1 MVENWWHVDKL
12 ILQLNEV
19 NDGKWKLAVIQVSVK
34 LVRGKPVRE
43 REREE
48 GGDSQLLRA
57 EDDLFIFF
65 YHSLVWKRRKHLQL
79 LPPKKERKKESFV
92 SLCSL
97 ERSARSSLEE
107 RSIWILLWVTS
118 CSSRF
123 FQELGDDI
131 KKKTA
136 ILESKLFATN
146 RKARGRRNRTKGAE
160 RGEVTWPKRHVW
172 HV

>member
-1 MVENWWHVDKL
+1 MKTGGDTSERQACTRKTC
-12 ILQLNEV
+12 
-19 NDGKWKLAVIQVSVK
+19 
-34 LVRGKPVRE
+34 E

-57 EDDLFIFF
+57 EDDLFFF
-65 YHSLVWKRRKHLQL
+65 NHSLVWKRRKHLQL
-79 LPPKKERKKESFV
+79 LPPKKERKSH
-92 SLCSL
+92 
-97 ERSARSSLEE
+97 
-107 RSIWILLWVTS
+107 LWVCARWS
-118 CSSRF
+118 VVRALRWRRGASGYCCELPLAVQDFSRSWGTTF
-123 FQELGDDI
+123 

>member
-1 MVENWWHVDKL
+1 MKTGGDTSERQACTRKTC
-12 ILQLNEV
+12 
-19 NDGKWKLAVIQVSVK
+19 
-34 LVRGKPVRE
+34 E

-57 EDDLFIFF
+57 EDDFF
-65 YHSLVWKRRKHLQL
+65 FLIIPWFGKGGSISNFCLRK
-79 LPPKKERKKESFV
+79 KKERKSH
-92 SLCSL
+92 
-97 ERSARSSLEE
+97 
-107 RSIWILLWVTS
+107 LWVCARWS
-118 CSSRF
+118 VVRALRWRRGASGYCCELPFAVQDFSRSWGTTF
-123 FQELGDDI
+123 

>member
-1 MVENWWHVDKL
+1 MKTGGDTSERQACTRKTC
-12 ILQLNEV
+12 
-19 NDGKWKLAVIQVSVK
+19 
-34 LVRGKPVRE
+34 E

-57 EDDLFIFF
+57 EDDFF
-65 YHSLVWKRRKHLQL
+65 FLIIPWFGKGGSISNFCLRK
-79 LPPKKERKKESFV
+79 KKERKKESFV

-131 KKKTA
+131 
-136 ILESKLFATN
+136 
-146 RKARGRRNRTKGAE
+146 
-160 RGEVTWPKRHVW
+160 
-172 HV
+172 

>member
-1 MVENWWHVDKL
+1 MKTGGDTSERQARKR
-12 ILQLNEV
+12 
-19 NDGKWKLAVIQVSVK
+19 KTCA
-34 LVRGKPVRE
+34 

-57 EDDLFIFF
+57 EDDFF
-65 YHSLVWKRRKHLQL
+65 FFLSFLGLE
-79 LPPKKERKKESFV
+79 KEEASPTSASEKRKKESFV

-131 KKKTA
+131 
-136 ILESKLFATN
+136 
-146 RKARGRRNRTKGAE
+146 
-160 RGEVTWPKRHVW
+160 
-172 HV
+172 

>member
-1 MVENWWHVDKL
+1 MKTGGDTSERQACTRKTC
-12 ILQLNEV
+12 
-19 NDGKWKLAVIQVSVK
+19 
-34 LVRGKPVRE
+34 E

-57 EDDLFIFF
+57 EDDLFFF
-65 YHSLVWKRRKHLQL
+65 KSFLGLEKEEASPTSASEKR
-79 LPPKKERKKESFV
+79 KKERKSFV

-131 KKKTA
+131 
-136 ILESKLFATN
+136 
-146 RKARGRRNRTKGAE
+146 
-160 RGEVTWPKRHVW
+160 
-172 HV
+172 

>member
-1 MVENWWHVDKL
+1 MVNENWRWY
-12 ILQLNEV
+12 
-19 NDGKWKLAVIQVSVK
+19 KWASSLYEEN
-34 LVRGKPVRE
+34 LWE

-57 EDDLFIFF
+57 EDDFF
-65 YHSLVWKRRKHLQL
+65 FFLIIPWFGKGGSISNFCLRK
-79 LPPKKERKKESFV
+79 KKERKSH
-92 SLCSL
+92 
-97 ERSARSSLEE
+97 
-107 RSIWILLWVTS
+107 LWVCARWS
-118 CSSRF
+118 VVRALRWRRGASGYCCELPFAVQDFSRSWGTTF
-123 FQELGDDI
+123 